1 MACRSGR
8 APAGAAGR
16 HPLPLFGDHL
26 AVLVPDP
33 DDRAAAGLRA
43 EPEHQRVPE
52 ARRGD
57 EEVAPA
63 RVDKDERDAGRVLLE
78 DDGGG
83 RAEGWALAVE
93 ERRDPD
99 PQSLADEIPARA
111 PPASDRSGRERGGRT
126 RAG

>member
-1 MACRSGR
+1 MQ
-8 APAGAAGR
+8 AGAAGR
-16 HPLPLFGDHL
+16 DHLPLFGDHL

-63 RVDKDERDAGRVLLE
+63 RADKDERDAGRGLLE

-83 RAEGWALAVE
+83 RAEGWALAVAGPR
-93 ERRDPD
+93 RRDPAA
-99 PQSLADEIPARA
+99 LDEAIPDRA
-111 PPASDRSGRERGGRT
+111 PP
-126 RAG
+126 